1 MAINPRRT
9 GMIALSG
16 LKIALFGESGAGKTF
31 QIASLDNPII
41 ISAEKGLLTLQMLGV
56 DAPYIEV
63 KSYGDLCDAYTWITD
78 EENIGSWNT
87 LVIDSVSEVAEVV
100 LADYKKTNKDPRKA
114 YSDMMDAVMD
124 AIRGFMNIENKDMV
138 FIFKAGRIADAD
150 TGRTTYSPYTPSDKF
165 AAKMPYLFDEV
176 LAIRTTKDAEGNL
189 QRYIQTV
196 NDGNWNCKDRSG
208 ILGAY
213 EEADLGK
220 LINRIKEA
228 AHDRIEN

>member
-1 MAINPRRT
+1 MAINPKRT
-9 GMIALSG
+9 GMITLSG
-16 LKIALFGESGAGKTF
+16 LKIALFGESGAGKTY
-31 QIASLDNPII
+31 QIASLENPII

-56 DAPYIEV
+56 DVPFIEV
-63 KSYGDLCDAYTWITD
+63 KSYADLCDAFSWITA
-78 EENIGSWNT
+78 EENIGAWKT

-124 AIRGFMNIENKDMV
+124 AIRGFMNIDGKDIVM
-138 FIFKAGRIADAD
+138 IFKAGRIADAD

-176 LAIRTTKDAEGNL
+176 LAIRTAKDADGNL
-189 QRYIQTV
+189 QRYIQTI

-208 ILGAY
+208 ILEAY
-213 EEADLGK
+213 ETADLG
-220 LINRIKEA
+220 LI
-228 AHDRIEN
+228 IEKIRRRTTNVKD